1 MIISVI
7 KGEKLSKPTSVCL
20 SFILHTHN
28 HNTWAHHRGIII
40 CSVCNHKL
48 SPVTADVY
56 LVFKVIGAFT
66 SAC

>member
-28 HNTWAHHRGIII
+28 HNTWAHHYRTQR
-40 CSVCNHKL
+40 HH
-48 SPVTADVY
+48 Y
-56 LVFKVIGAFT
+56 L
-66 SAC
+66 